1 MSKAITGKRVATSF
15 DKGINAV
22 SWVLVRFIIAMVPV
36 VFFINGFTKGDW
48 LQALL
53 FALSVAVGVT
63 PEMLPM
69 IVTTNLAKGAVAM
82 SKKKTVVKSLNSMQ
96 NFGAMDILCTDKTG
110 TITQNKVVLEMHL
123 NVCGE
128 EDPRVLYH
136 AFLNSYYQTGL
147 KNLTGDNDAITRFI
161 CKQVGIN
168 VDTLLLGSQIDQMDD
183 QTLAVE
189 MEKVSVFAKLAPQQK
204 ARIVKVL
211 RGNGHTVGFLGDGI
225 NDAIAMREADV
236 AISVDTAVDIAK
248 ESADI

>member
-128 EDPRVLYH
+128 EDPRVLRH

-147 KNLTGDNDAITRFI
+147 KNLMDEAIVAH
-161 CKQVGIN
+161 VGEEELSPDMGN
-168 VDTLLLGSQIDQMDD
+168 YTKVDEIPFDFNRRRMSVIIRDTAGKTQMI
-183 QTLAVE
+183 TKGAVE
-189 MEKVSVFAKLAPQQK
+189 EMLNISSHAEY
-204 ARIVKVL
+204 
-211 RGNGHTVGFLGDGI
+211 NGKILNLTPKFSEEIL
-225 NDAIAMREADV
+225 
-236 AISVDTAVDIAK
+236 
-248 ESADI
+248 